1 MKKASIILHST
12 LLILSLACMQAVFVH
27 AGESPGPAPN
37 SGDGVPDGSGFDQ
50 DEWIN
55 YGVVYVAVVLI
66 GFAFLIAILRK
77 GNHMRAHNVELR
89 PSYTS

>member
-1 MKKASIILHST
+1 
-12 LLILSLACMQAVFVH
+12 MQASFVH

-55 YGVVYVAVVLI
+55 YGSVYAAVVLI
-66 GFAFLIAILRK
+66 GFVILIAYLRK
-77 GNHMRAHNVELR
+77 ENHVSARI
-89 PSYTS
+89 

>member
-1 MKKASIILHST
+1 
-12 LLILSLACMQAVFVH
+12 MQALFVQ

-55 YGVVYVAVVLI
+55 YGGVYAAVVLI
-66 GFAFLIAILRK
+66 GFAILIAIFMKREPYA
-77 GNHMRAHNVELR
+77 RAESYDSLAETKIDTPLLFGQKYHN
-89 PSYTS
+89 

>member
-1 MKKASIILHST
+1 MQTRIDPCEPGV
-12 LLILSLACMQAVFVH
+12 ILSFACMQAVFVH

-55 YGVVYVAVVLI
+55 YGGVYAAVVLI
-66 GFAFLIAILRK
+66 GFAILIAILRK
-77 GNHMRAHNVELR
+77 GNHMRAH
-89 PSYTS
+89 